1 MKMYKHNL
9 LMVMQGL
16 IMQNKISIKLQ
27 GGVMFYLVAETTT
40 AVTIVFIITEYKY
53 FCVGSEPLKS
63 HMGELGILRQ
73 LESNKTFLNT
83 Q

>member
-1 MKMYKHNL
+1 
-9 LMVMQGL
+9 MVIQGL

-27 GGVMFYLVAETTT
+27 DGVMFYLVAEITT
-40 AVTIVFIITEYKY
+40 AVTIVFIIPEYRY
-53 FCVGSEPLKS
+53 FCVGS
-63 HMGELGILRQ
+63 HTGELGILGQ